1 MGIFRTNNPLQYD
14 EVDGIVIDETAPS
27 PSIKGVGTGVAI
39 LMGQFERGPL
49 TLQSMGSSAEILETY
64 GKSDVFLGSIALKN
78 KKFSALKIAR
88 VVASDAVAATLT
100 FDDGA
105 ATDIIKFD
113 AKFKGVY
120 GNSIKVT
127 IYLSGRGGI

>member
-39 LMGQFERGPL
+39 LMGQFERGPASL
-49 TLQSMGSSAEILETY
+49 EAMGSSSEILESY

-78 KKFSALKIAR
+78 KKFSSLKIAR
-88 VVASDAVAATLT
+88 VISSDAAKGTLT
-100 FDDGA
+100 FDDG
-105 ATDIIKFD
+105 
-113 AKFKGVY
+113 
-120 GNSIKVT
+120 
-127 IYLSGRGGI
+127 